1 MKAAVFYGTKQP
13 LKVEEVPKPEI
24 SSGEILVKV
33 AACGLCHTD
42 LHYID
47 HGVPTFKKP
56 PLILGHEISGIVEEA
71 AENVTN
77 FKVGDR
83 VLLPAVMSCG
93 VCAMCRSGRENIC
106 LSMIMPG
113 NDVDGGFA
121 EYIKAPAKDAFHLP
135 AEIPLVDGC
144 IIADAITTPYHA
156 VNNRGQVKAGDYVVV
171 YGCGGV
177 GLNTVQL
184 ANAAGGSVIAIDLNP
199 TKLEMAKKMGAVATV
214 NGNEVED
221 IAKAVRKITGGGA
234 DIAFECIGNPKTM
247 EIAFNT
253 VRTGGRFVIVGYT
266 EHTMTLN
273 ASRVMYREM
282 EVMGSLGCRLV
293 DYPKAIEMVRTGK
306 LQLTPLISKRF
317 SLEQINEGLDY
328 LRSGEGFRSLILLD
342 ETLLNK

>member
-1 MKAAVFYGTKQP
+1 MKAAVFYGPNQP
-13 LKVEEVPKPEI
+13 LKIEEVPTPKI
-24 SSGEILVKV
+24 GAGEILVKV

-56 PLILGHEISGIVEEA
+56 PLILGHEISGTV
-71 AENVTN
+71 AEVAPDVTT

-93 VCAMCRSGRENIC
+93 ACAMCRSGRENIC
-106 LSMIMPG
+106 SSMVMPG

-135 AEIPLVDGC
+135 EEIPLIEGC

-156 VNNRGQVKAGDYVVV
+156 VKNRAQVKPGDYVVV
-171 YGCGGV
+171 YGCGGI
-177 GLNTVQL
+177 GLNMVQM
-184 ANAAGGSVIAIDLNP
+184 ANAAGGSVIAIDINQ
-199 TKLEMAKKMGAVATV
+199 TKLDMAKKLGAVATI
-214 NGNEVED
+214 NGKEVPD
-221 IAKAVRKITGGGA
+221 VAKAVRKITGGGA
-234 DIAFECIGNPKTM
+234 DIACECIGNPKTM

-273 ASRVMYREM
+273 ASRVMYREI
-282 EVMGSLGCRLV
+282 EVLGSLGCRLA
-293 DYPKAIEMVRTGK
+293 DYPRAIEMVRSGK

-317 SLEQINEGLDY
+317 PLEQINEGMDY
-328 LRSGEGFRSLILLD
+328 LRSGEGFRSIIVL
-342 ETLLNK
+342 